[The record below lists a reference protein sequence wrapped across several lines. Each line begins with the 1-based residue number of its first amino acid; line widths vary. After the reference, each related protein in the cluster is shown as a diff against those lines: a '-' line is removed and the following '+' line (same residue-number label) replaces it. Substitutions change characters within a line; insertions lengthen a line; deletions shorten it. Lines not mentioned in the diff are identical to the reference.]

1 MSTPKKG
8 FLGFESKHHPVLPT
22 HVFAKRMTGSGAIAV
37 GLIGLSL
44 FGGMCG
50 YHLLE
55 ELPWIDS
62 FLNASMILGGMGPVD
77 AMRTDSGKLFAGCY
91 ALYSGLMVV
100 VVAGIIWAPVMHRI
114 LHQFHATPPEKKE

>member
-1 MSTPKKG
+1 
-8 FLGFESKHHPVLPT
+8 
-22 HVFAKRMTGSGAIAV
+22 MTGTGAVAV

-77 AMRTDSGKLFAGCY
+77 AMHTDSGKLFAGCY
-91 ALYSGLMVV
+91 ALYSGLLVV
-100 VVAGIIWAPVMHRI
+100 VVAGIIWAPVLHRV
-114 LHQFHATPPEKKE
+114 LHQFHATPPREE